1 MKRSLTLLL
10 ASLLVVLGL
19 TACGGN
25 DNKQN
30 QDNKDSAVVGDNSAD
45 NHDSTTD
52 NETDAGKDNQNE
64 TAENGTGQ
72 NGTDKD
78 DSLLDDVEQG
88 VDDAVQDTEDALD
101 DMTGEARTR
110 SALVHDRDGDLTD
123 QENGVA
129 RNSTR

>member
-19 TACGGN
+19 TACGGS

-45 NHDSTTD
+45 NHDSTADNGTD
-52 NETDAGKDNQNE
+52 SGKDSQSG
-64 TAENGTGQ
+64 TAQNGTGQ

-78 DSLLDDVEQG
+78 DSLMEDVQQG
-88 VDDAVQDTEDALD
+88 VNDAVQDTEDALD

-110 SALVHDRDGDLTD
+110 SALVHDKDGDLTD
-123 QENGVA
+123 MENGVA